1 MQIFHLY
8 ILLIYIYIFILFE
21 YFQTAKGR
29 SETLNTSL
37 MMLQSYLTYI
47 RLSKTVERNLLFIES
62 LKQNMS
68 SVEGTGD
75 GKKMTKPQD
84 LIRPYEIIIQVCHF
98 K

>member
-1 MQIFHLY
+1 MYQ
-8 ILLIYIYIFILFE
+8 
-21 YFQTAKGR
+21 YFQAAKGR

-68 SVEGTGD
+68 SGEGAGD
-75 GKKMTKPQD
+75 GKKISKPQD
-84 LIRPYEIIIQVCHF
+84 LVRPYEIIIQVWHF